1 MFPPKVAIRQAN
13 FTTDIALLSLLL
25 RGVVSVRENDK
36 TVLLTPEGRQKLA
49 AELEHLRTVRRKEV
63 LEQLAAAR
71 QSADGWDSQEFLEA
85 KNEQSFVEGRILT
98 LEKMLA
104 EAEVLGEG
112 RTDGVVGLGSEVVV
126 MNEEGEEERYVI
138 VGSAEADPLK
148 HRISR
153 ESPVGKALMGTRAGD
168 RVEFEAPAGKRALTV
183 ISVK

>member
-1 MFPPKVAIRQAN
+1 MQE
-13 FTTDIALLSLLL
+13 
-25 RGVVSVRENDK
+25 REK
-36 TVLLTPEGRQKLA
+36 TVLLTPEGRQRLSE
-49 AELEHLRTVRRKEV
+49 ELEYLKTVRRKEV

-104 EAEVLGEG
+104 EAGVLEGE

-126 MNEEGEEERYVI
+126 MNEEGEEERYII
-138 VGSAEADPLK
+138 VGSAEADPSR
-148 HRISR
+148 HRISQG
-153 ESPVGKALMGTRAGD
+153 SPVGKALFGKRAGVQ
-168 RVEFEAPAGKRALTV
+168 VEFEAPAGRRVLTI